1 LGSGSTRQAE
11 QALITM
17 VSTTILKLDL
27 TWWLTHDHGNLEPKR
42 GQILKKKLGRE
53 LTRYDPI
60 KNPG

>member
-1 LGSGSTRQAE
+1 
-11 QALITM
+11 M

-27 TWWLTHDHGNLEPKR
+27 TWWLSHDHGNLEPKL

>member
-1 LGSGSTRQAE
+1 
-11 QALITM
+11 M

-42 GQILKKKLGRE
+42 GHILKKKLERE
-53 LTRYDPI
+53 LTCYDPI